1 MVKIPTKIVNTVEEY
16 VILEKEYGMPIYHNK
31 ILDDTRKLILSKG
44 RKVHNLRVNKI
55 ISSDSF

>member
-31 ILDDTRKLILSKG
+31 I
-44 RKVHNLRVNKI
+44 
-55 ISSDSF
+55 